1 MIGER
6 VVEGVASEVALRRPL
21 AGFLTAVCAVHL
33 HCRLQVEELYRQRRC
48 AGVDFY
54 LGRWSG
60 SSFSPP
66 GPPKF
71 SPHFH
76 EYHERDFNENK
87 AKNARVPQ
95 CEGINNPT
103 MHSLL

>member
-6 VVEGVASEVALRRPL
+6 VVEGAASEVALRRPL
-21 AGFLTAVCAVHL
+21 AGFLTAVCAVHR
-33 HCRLQVEELYRQRRC
+33 HCSPQVEDLHHQPRC

-54 LGRWSG
+54 LGRWTG

-71 SPHFH
+71 PLIFMSIMSATSMKTK
-76 EYHERDFNENK
+76 E
-87 AKNARVPQ
+87 NARVPQ
-95 CEGINNPT
+95 CGCINNPT